1 MSAWVGWGYDR
12 RWAFVCLLF
21 AGAALLGAYLGYDI
35 DRDLEGAPTAPATIV
50 DVTRFAKGGPYLEV
64 DVSLP
69 DGRTVRT
76 NISEFYD
83 LPKPEKGG
91 RIEVQYRPDG
101 SGLLA
106 RENGIKADPAG
117 QIGWS
122 IAGGVALLVGGGLLL
137 RPRLM
142 ARHKRG

>member
-1 MSAWVGWGYDR
+1 VER
-12 RWAFVCLLF
+12 RWGFACLLF
-21 AGAALLGAYLGYDI
+21 AVLALLGAYLDHDI
-35 DRDLEGAPTAPATIV
+35 NRELEGAPTAPATIV

-76 NISEFYD
+76 NISDFYD

-91 RIEVQYRPDG
+91 QIEVQYRPDG

-106 RENGIKADPAG
+106 RENGIKPGRAG
-117 QIGWS
+117 QFGWW
-122 IAGGVALLVGGGLLL
+122 IAGGAALLAGVGLLM
-137 RPRLM
+137 RPTLV
-142 ARHKRG
+142 ARRGRG

>member
-1 MSAWVGWGYDR
+1 VGWVFDR
-12 RWAFVCLLF
+12 RWAFACFGF
-21 AGAALLGAYLGYDI
+21 AAAALLGAYLGYDI

-69 DGRTVRT
+69 DGRTART

-83 LPKPEKGG
+83 IPKPRKGG

-101 SGLLA
+101 AGLIA
-106 RENGIKADPAG
+106 RENGIKPDPAG
-117 QIGWS
+117 QIAWS
-122 IAGGVALLVGGGLLL
+122 IVGGAALLVGAGLLM
-137 RPRLM
+137 RPTSV
-142 ARHKRG
+142 ARRRRA

>member
-1 MSAWVGWGYDR
+1 VAASGWVVGR
-12 RWAFVCLLF
+12 RWAFGCLVF
-21 AGAALLGAYLGYDI
+21 AVLALLGAFLDYDV
-35 DRDLEGAPTAPATIV
+35 DRELAGAPTAPATIV

-64 DVSLP
+64 EVSLP

-76 NISEFYD
+76 NISDFYD

-106 RENGIKADPAG
+106 RENGIRPDRTAE
-117 QIGWS
+117 IGWS
-122 IAGGVALLVGGGLLL
+122 VAGCAALVVGVALLVRRTRGRRL
-137 RPRLM
+137 R
-142 ARHKRG
+142 H